1 MVEKCLEVRGCKVKV
16 TKIPIPVT
24 YGAAF
29 AGERIRKEDTYVE
42 FGGNRTPAFE
52 YVTTRNLDEIENG
65 RMTVVGPDIDSVQ
78 PGSALPL
85 GIWVEVAGRK
95 MQTDFEPI
103 LERQIHHLINGGEGI
118 WHMGQ
123 RDINW
128 LRISKAAKE
137 KGFTI
142 RHFGD
147 ILHARFI
154 NDYPAIVDKV
164 QVTLFTEKEEVE
176 RRLAEVRAVYR
187 ARNQRMEQMTDD
199 SVDTFYSCLL
209 CQSFAPNHVC
219 VITPERLGLCGAYNW
234 LDGKAA
240 YEIDP
245 TGANQPL
252 LKGNCIDPVRGQ
264 WENIN
269 KYVWANSKQTVES
282 VNAYSMME
290 NPMTS
295 CGCFEAVVALL
306 PECNGV
312 MIVNR
317 EYMGDTPCGMKFS
330 TLASVTGGGQ
340 QNPGF
345 IGVGKNYIASR
356 KFISAE
362 GGYKRIVWMPKGLKE
377 AMKEELELIGKRL
390 GIENFLE
397 LIADETI
404 TTELSGLQEYMQK
417 VNHPALSMWDIT
429 EPSPEAAAVDA
440 ERALAV

>member
-1 MVEKCLEVRGCKVKV
+1 
-16 TKIPIPVT
+16 
-24 YGAAF
+24 
-29 AGERIRKEDTYVE
+29 
-42 FGGNRTPAFE
+42 
-52 YVTTRNLDEIENG
+52 
-65 RMTVVGPDIDSVQ
+65 MTVVGPDIDAVQ

-137 KGFTI
+137 RGFTI

-147 ILHARFI
+147 IIHARLI

-176 RRLAEVRAVYR
+176 RRLVQVREVYR

-209 CQSFAPNHVC
+209 CQSFAPSHVC

-245 TGANQPL
+245 TGGNQPL
-252 LKGNCIDPVRGQ
+252 LKGRCIDPVRGQ

-317 EYMGDTPCGMKFS
+317 EYMGDTPAGMKFS
-330 TLASVTGGGQ
+330 TLASATGGGQ

-345 IGVGKNYIASR
+345 IGVGKNYITSR
-356 KFISAE
+356 KFIAAE
-362 GGYKRIVWMPKGLKE
+362 GGHKRIVWMPRGLKE
-377 AMKEELELIGKRL
+377 AMKEELEQIGKRL
-390 GIENFLE
+390 GIENFLD

-404 TTELSGLQEYMQK
+404 TTDPNELQEYMQK
-417 VNHPALSMWDIT
+417 INHPALSMWDIT

-440 ERALAV
+440 ERAVAV

>member
-1 MVEKCLEVRGCKVKV
+1 
-16 TKIPIPVT
+16 
-24 YGAAF
+24 
-29 AGERIRKEDTYVE
+29 
-42 FGGNRTPAFE
+42 
-52 YVTTRNLDEIENG
+52 
-65 RMTVVGPDIDSVQ
+65 MTVVGPDIDSVQ

-128 LRISKAAKE
+128 IRISKAAKE

-147 ILHARFI
+147 IIHARLI

-164 QVTLFTEKEEVE
+164 QVTLFTEKAEVE
-176 RRLAEVRAVYR
+176 RRLAEVRHVYR
-187 ARNQRMEQMTDD
+187 ARNQRMESMTDE

-245 TGANQPL
+245 TGGNQPL
-252 LKGNCIDPVRGQ
+252 LKGECIDPVRGQ

-269 KYVWANSKQTVES
+269 KYVYANSKQAVEN

-317 EYMGDTPCGMKFS
+317 EYMGETPAGMKFS
-330 TLASVTGGGQ
+330 TLASATGGGQ
-340 QNPGF
+340 QCPGF
-345 IGVGKNYIASR
+345 IGVGRTYVTSR

-362 GGYKRIVWMPKGLKE
+362 GGHKRIVWMPKALKE
-377 AMKEELELIGKRL
+377 AMKEELEQIGKRL
-390 GIENFLE
+390 GIENFLD

-404 TTELSGLQEYMQK
+404 TTELNGLQEYMQK

-440 ERALAV
+440 ERAAALV

>member
-1 MVEKCLEVRGCKVKV
+1 
-16 TKIPIPVT
+16 
-24 YGAAF
+24 
-29 AGERIRKEDTYVE
+29 
-42 FGGNRTPAFE
+42 
-52 YVTTRNLDEIENG
+52 
-65 RMTVVGPDIDSVQ
+65 
-78 PGSALPL
+78 
-85 GIWVEVAGRK
+85 
-95 MQTDFEPI
+95 
-103 LERQIHHLINGGEGI
+103 
-118 WHMGQ
+118 
-123 RDINW
+123 
-128 LRISKAAKE
+128 
-137 KGFTI
+137 
-142 RHFGD
+142 
-147 ILHARFI
+147 
-154 NDYPAIVDKV
+154 
-164 QVTLFTEKEEVE
+164 
-176 RRLAEVRAVYR
+176 
-187 ARNQRMEQMTDD
+187 
-199 SVDTFYSCLL
+199 
-209 CQSFAPNHVC
+209 

-245 TGANQPL
+245 TGPNQPL

-269 KYVWANSKQTVES
+269 KYVWANSKQTVTN

-317 EYMGDTPCGMKFS
+317 EYMGDTPSGMKFS
-330 TLASVTGGGQ
+330 TLASATGGGQ

-345 IGVGKNYIASR
+345 AGIGKTYITSR

-362 GGYKRIVWMPKGLKE
+362 GGHKRIVWMPKTLKE

-390 GIENFLE
+390 EIENFLD

-404 TTELSGLQEYMQK
+404 TTDPNELQEHLQK
-417 VNHPALSMWDIT
+417 INHPALSMWDIT

-440 ERALAV
+440 ERAAAV